1 MNPNKYLNIAIQV
14 YHITMENMNYY
25 IFYLLFIAYFLSS
38 DKKLKALILSIL
50 FAPMPNA
57 NENVETAQERRDE
70 ERTPLPPPDVP
81 YQDKYLDKFQRLLP
95 INESLDVDALKNSV
109 VVEHT
114 PLGNVAMYYD
124 NKREA
129 FVYYSDSVMPYRFLE
144 VVARKYA
151 ITFQCKSVFVV
162 MDDEIN
168 KAKMKIEEQKTKRA
182 LEQEEMDLA
191 AEEEQSSVKDE
202 PKKKNVFATFKNY
215 NKNTT
220 KDSSNKTTTG
230 SSTAATANTKKGEDL
245 ILKENANHY
254 TCDGRFS
261 NFLVLKKVDK
271 TLVDARLKMTFADF
285 KKMQAKKNSS

>member
-1 MNPNKYLNIAIQV
+1 
-14 YHITMENMNYY
+14 MNYY

-81 YQDKYLDKFQRLLP
+81 YQDKYLDKFQQLLP

-168 KAKMKIEEQKTKRA
+168 KAKMKIEEQKTQKA
-182 LEQEEMDLA
+182 LEQEKIDLA
-191 AEEEQSSVKDE
+191 AGEEQSSIKDD

-220 KDSSNKTTTG
+220 KDSSNKPTTG